1 MSSWGSEQEEK
12 NRDKL
17 CAEQIRE
24 GQVGS
29 LMGVGAI
36 GVVEKMDADYYAEG
50 LVLGGERKKRTS
62 EESLESKK
70 ISEHGSR
77 STKYLNDRSLC

>member
-1 MSSWGSEQEEK
+1 
-12 NRDKL
+12 
-17 CAEQIRE
+17 
-24 GQVGS
+24 
-29 LMGVGAI
+29 MGVGAL
-36 GVVEKMDADYYAEG
+36 GVVQNLHADYYAEG

-77 STKYLNDRSLC
+77 STKTLKR